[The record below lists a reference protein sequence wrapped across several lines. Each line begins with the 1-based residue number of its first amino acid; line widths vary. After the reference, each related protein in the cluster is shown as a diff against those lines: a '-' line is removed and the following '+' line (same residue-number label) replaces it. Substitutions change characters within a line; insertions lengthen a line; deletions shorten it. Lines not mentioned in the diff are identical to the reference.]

1 MEALRVW
8 GVPAEIRIRV
18 GSVAAE
24 IAGEAAAS
32 KCDLLVLGAPLPDRE
47 GKVALDGPV
56 GQILNEAPDRVTLVI
71 RSNHASVDVSSSA
84 PHAK

>member
-1 MEALRVW
+1 MYITKSAYRAL
-8 GVPAEIRIRV
+8 ILM
-18 GSVAAE
+18 
-24 IAGEAAAS
+24 
-32 KCDLLVLGAPLPDRE
+32 LLVLGAPLPDRE